1 VSTPIRLLHFADVH
15 VGMEN
20 YGRLDVDSG
29 TSSRVR
35 DFLNRMDEVIEYG
48 LDNKADIAIFAGDAF
63 KTRDPNPTHQRE
75 FATRLK
81 RLADNMPLLLLVGN
95 HDLPGMAS
103 KASSVDIFKA
113 LDVPNVI
120 VGNKPESRVVDT
132 RSGPVF
138 LAWLPYPMRNRL
150 LAHDQNRGKSLQDL
164 DLALQTAVVTII
176 NDLAGKAMKHDMPRI
191 LSSHLSV
198 SEAKLGSER
207 SVMLGK
213 DVTVSKSVLADQVWD
228 YVALGHIHKH
238 QDVNSGSY
246 PGIVYSGSLERIDFG
261 EEKETKGFCWVELER
276 EKSSW
281 KFVRVNARPFLTIRV
296 DVRDHDDPTAAVL
309 SSISTHDIKGVVV
322 RLMIK
327 IKSQNT
333 RMLRDKDIDDTLSDA
348 HSYSIVKDVE
358 YEARTRIGGVAAET
372 LSAEELLEHYLVDKG
387 YTPERIKTLLSAA
400 NNIFHIDTKS

>member
-1 VSTPIRLLHFADVH
+1 MSHPIRLLHFADVH

-20 YGRLDVDSG
+20 YGRLDLDTG
-29 TSSRVR
+29 TSTRVR
-35 DFLNRMDEVIEYG
+35 DFLDRMDEVIDYG
-48 LDNKADIAIFAGDAF
+48 INNKADIAIFAGDAF
-63 KTRDPNPTHQRE
+63 KTRDPNPTQQRE

-81 RLADNMPLLLLVGN
+81 RLADHMPLLVLVGN

-120 VGNKPESRVVDT
+120 VGNEPTGEVVDT

-138 LAWLPYPMRNRL
+138 LAWMPYPMRNRL
-150 LAHDQNRGKSLQDL
+150 LAKDQHQGKSLHDL

-176 NDLAGKAMKHDMPRI
+176 EDLASKAIEYDMPRV

-207 SVMLGK
+207 IVMLGK
-213 DVTVSKSVLADQVWD
+213 DVSISKSVLNDQVWD

-261 EEKETKGFCWVELER
+261 EEKDSKGFCWVELER
-276 EKSSW
+276 EKTVW
-281 KFVRVNARPFLTIRV
+281 KFVKVDARPFLTIRV
-296 DVRDHDDPTAAVL
+296 DVRDHEEPTAAIL
-309 SSISTHDIKGVVV
+309 SSISAHDIKGVVI
-322 RLMIK
+322 RLMIN
-327 IKSQNT
+327 IKSQNLQL
-333 RMLRDKDIDDTLSDA
+333 LRDNDIVAALSDS
-348 HSYSIVKDVE
+348 HSYSINKDVE
-358 YEARTRIGGVAAET
+358 HEARTRIGGVAAET

-387 YTPERIKTLLSAA
+387 YMPERIKTLLTAA
-400 NNIFHIDTKS
+400 NNIFQNDTKS

>member
-1 VSTPIRLLHFADVH
+1 MSNPIRLLHFADVH

-20 YGRLDVDSG
+20 YGRLDLESG
-29 TSSRVR
+29 TSTRVR
-35 DFLNRMDEVIEYG
+35 DFLDRMDEVIDYG
-48 LDNKADIAIFAGDAF
+48 INNKADIAIFAGDAF
-63 KTRDPNPTHQRE
+63 KTRDPNPTQQRE

-81 RLADNMPLLLLVGN
+81 RLADHMPLLVLVGN

-120 VGNKPESRVVDT
+120 VGNEPTGEVVDT

-138 LAWLPYPMRNRL
+138 LAWMPYPMRNRL
-150 LAHDQNRGKSLQDL
+150 LAKDQHQGKSMHDL

-176 NDLAGKAMKHDMPRI
+176 KDLASKAIEYDMPRV

-207 SVMLGK
+207 IVMLGK
-213 DVTVSKSVLADQVWD
+213 DVSISKSVLNDQVWD

-261 EEKETKGFCWVELER
+261 EEKDSKGFCWVELER
-276 EKSSW
+276 EKTVW
-281 KFVRVNARPFLTIRV
+281 KFVQVDARPFLTIRV
-296 DVRDHDDPTAAVL
+296 DVRDHEEPTTAIL
-309 SSISTHDIKGVVV
+309 SSISAHDIKGVVI
-322 RLMIK
+322 RLMIN
-327 IKSQNT
+327 IKSQNVQL
-333 RMLRDKDIDDTLSDA
+333 LRDNDIVAALSDA
-348 HSYSIVKDVE
+348 HSYSINKDVE
-358 YEARTRIGGVAAET
+358 HEARTRIGGVAAET

-387 YTPERIKTLLSAA
+387 YMPERIKTLLTAA
-400 NNIFHIDTKS
+400 NNIFQNDTKS

>member
-1 VSTPIRLLHFADVH
+1 MSNPIRLLHFADVH

-20 YGRLDVDSG
+20 YGRLDLDSG
-29 TSSRVR
+29 TSTRVR
-35 DFLNRMDEVIEYG
+35 DFLDRMDEVIDYG
-48 LDNKADIAIFAGDAF
+48 INNKADIAIFAGDAF
-63 KTRDPNPTHQRE
+63 KTRDPNPTQQRE

-81 RLADNMPLLLLVGN
+81 RLADHMPLLVLVGN
-95 HDLPGMAS
+95 HDVPGMAS

-120 VGNKPESRVVDT
+120 VGNEPTGEVVDT

-138 LAWLPYPMRNRL
+138 LAWMPYPMRNRL
-150 LAHDQNRGKSLQDL
+150 LTKDQYQGKSLHDL

-176 NDLAGKAMKHDMPRI
+176 KDLAGKAIEYDMPRV

-213 DVTVSKSVLADQVWD
+213 DVSIGKSVLNDQVWD

-261 EEKETKGFCWVELER
+261 EEKDSKGFCWIELER
-276 EKSSW
+276 EKTVW
-281 KFVRVNARPFLTIRV
+281 KFVQVDARPFLTIRV
-296 DVRDHDDPTAAVL
+296 DVRDHEEPTTAIL
-309 SSISTHDIKGVVV
+309 SSISAHDIKDVVI
-322 RLMIK
+322 RLMIN
-327 IKSQNT
+327 IKSQNVQL
-333 RMLRDKDIDDTLSDA
+333 LRDNDIVAALSDA
-348 HSYSIVKDVE
+348 HSYSINKDVE
-358 YEARTRIGGVAAET
+358 HEARTRIGGVAAET

-387 YTPERIKTLLSAA
+387 YISERIKTLLTAA
-400 NNIFHIDTKS
+400 SNIFQNDAKS

>member
-1 VSTPIRLLHFADVH
+1 MSNPIRLLHFADVH

-35 DFLNRMDEVIEYG
+35 DFLDRMDEVIEYA
-48 LDNKADIAIFAGDAF
+48 LDNQADIAIFAGDAF
-63 KTRDPNPTHQRE
+63 KTRDPNPTQQRE
-75 FATRLK
+75 FAIRLK
-81 RLADNMPLLLLVGN
+81 RLADHMPLLLLVGN

-120 VGNKPESRVVDT
+120 VGNEPEGRVVDT

-138 LAWLPYPMRNRL
+138 LAWMPYPMRNRL
-150 LAHDQNRGKSLQDL
+150 LAQDKHRGKSLHDL
-164 DLALQTAVVTII
+164 DLVLQTVVVTLIK
-176 NDLAGKAMKHDMPRI
+176 DLASKAKEHDMPRV

-207 SVMLGK
+207 IVMLGK
-213 DVTVSKSVLADQVWD
+213 DVSIGKSVLADQVWD

-261 EEKETKGFCWVELER
+261 EEKEPKGFCWVELER
-276 EKSSW
+276 KKTAWE
-281 KFVRVNARPFLTIRV
+281 FIRVNARPFLTIRI
-296 DVRDHDDPTAAVL
+296 DVREHEDPTTAVL
-309 SSISTHDIKGVVV
+309 SAISIHDIKGVVV
-322 RLMIK
+322 RLLIQIK
-327 IKSQNT
+327 AQNA
-333 RMLRDKDIDDTLSDA
+333 RMLRDKDIVDALSDA
-348 HSYSIVKDVE
+348 HSYSTAKDVE
-358 YEARTRIGGVAAET
+358 HEARTRIGGVAAET
-372 LSAEELLEHYLVDKG
+372 LSAEELLEHYLMDKG
-387 YTPERIKTLLSAA
+387 YVPERIKTLLSAA
-400 NNIFHIDTKS
+400 YNIFHTNTKQ

>member
-1 VSTPIRLLHFADVH
+1 MSNPIRLLHFADVH

-20 YGRLDVDSG
+20 YGRLDLESG
-29 TSSRVR
+29 TSTRVR
-35 DFLNRMDEVIEYG
+35 DFLDRMDEVIDYG
-48 LDNKADIAIFAGDAF
+48 INNKADIAIFAGDAF
-63 KTRDPNPTHQRE
+63 KTRDPNPTQQRE

-81 RLADNMPLLLLVGN
+81 RLADHMPLLVLVGN

-120 VGNKPESRVVDT
+120 VGNEPTGEVVDT

-138 LAWLPYPMRNRL
+138 LAWMPYPMRNRL
-150 LAHDQNRGKSLQDL
+150 LAKDQHQGKSLHDL

-176 NDLAGKAMKHDMPRI
+176 KDLASKAIEYDMPRV

-207 SVMLGK
+207 IVMLGK
-213 DVTVSKSVLADQVWD
+213 DVSISKSVLNDQVWD

-261 EEKETKGFCWVELER
+261 EEKDSKGFCWVELER
-276 EKSSW
+276 EKTVW
-281 KFVRVNARPFLTIRV
+281 KFVQVDARPFLTIRV
-296 DVRDHDDPTAAVL
+296 DVRDHEEPTTAIL
-309 SSISTHDIKGVVV
+309 SSISAHDIKGVVI
-322 RLMIK
+322 RLMIN
-327 IKSQNT
+327 IKSQNVQL
-333 RMLRDKDIDDTLSDA
+333 LRDNDIVAALSDA
-348 HSYSIVKDVE
+348 HSYSINKDVE
-358 YEARTRIGGVAAET
+358 HEARTRIGGVAAET

-387 YTPERIKTLLSAA
+387 YMPERIKTLLTAA
-400 NNIFHIDTKS
+400 NNIFQNDTKS

>member
-1 VSTPIRLLHFADVH
+1 MSGPIRLLHFADVH

-35 DFLNRMDEVIEYG
+35 DFLNRMDEVIDYG
-48 LDNKADIAIFAGDAF
+48 LENKADIAIFAGDAF
-63 KTRDPNPTHQRE
+63 KTRDPNPTQQRE
-75 FATRLK
+75 FAIRLK
-81 RLADNMPLLLLVGN
+81 RLADHMPLLLLVGN

-120 VGNKPESRVVDT
+120 VGNEPEGRVVDT

-138 LAWLPYPMRNRL
+138 LAWMPYPMRNRL
-150 LAHDQNRGKSLQDL
+150 LAQDQHRGKSLHDL
-164 DLALQTAVVTII
+164 DLALQTAVVTLIK
-176 NDLAGKAMKHDMPRI
+176 DMTGKAMKHDMPRV

-207 SVMLGK
+207 TVMLGK
-213 DVTVSKSVLADQVWD
+213 DVSIGKSVLAGQVWD
-228 YVALGHIHKH
+228 YVALGHIHRH
-238 QDVNSGSY
+238 QDVNAGSY

-261 EEKETKGFCWVELER
+261 EEKESKGFCWVELER
-276 EKSSW
+276 EKTVW

-296 DVRDHDDPTAAVL
+296 DVRDHEDPTAVVL
-309 SSISTHDIKGVVV
+309 GAISVHDINGVVI
-322 RLMIK
+322 RLIIQIK
-327 IKSQNT
+327 DQNAQ
-333 RMLRDKDIDDTLSDA
+333 MLRDKDVVEALSVA
-348 HSYSIVKDVE
+348 HSYSINKDVE
-358 YEARTRIGGVAAET
+358 HEARTRIGGVAAET

-387 YTPERIKTLLSAA
+387 YAPERIKTLLSAA
-400 NNIFHIDTKS
+400 NNIFHTDTKS